1 MFGDFNNDIAR
12 NRSIITLLIEMA
24 NVDDDQARI
33 EDKYI
38 NYVAEQLGVSEEELA
53 LIKSKPEQFPFIPP
67 TGEQDRMT
75 ILYYLLFTMRV
86 DAVIKTAEEGVAH
99 RIGLRLGI
107 NPALTQDLI
116 QVMKRYNNQEI
127 PENALLDQIKKYL
140 N

>member
-1 MFGDFNNDIAR
+1 MFADFNNDVER
-12 NRSIITLLIEMA
+12 NRSILALLLEMA
-24 NVDDDQARI
+24 NVDNDRARI

-38 NYVAEQLGVSEEELA
+38 SFVAEQLKVSPEELS
-53 LIKSKPEQFPFIPP
+53 LIKSKPEQFPFVPP

-75 ILYYLLFTMRV
+75 ILYYLLFTMRI
-86 DAVIKTAEEGVAH
+86 DSVIKDKEEELAH

-116 QVMKRYNNQEI
+116 QVMKRYNNQDI

>member
-1 MFGDFNNDIAR
+1 MFGDFNKDVDR
-12 NRSIITLLIEMA
+12 NRSILALLIEMA
-24 NVDDDQARI
+24 NADDEQASI

-38 NYVAEQLGVSEEELA
+38 SYVASQLAISDEELA
-53 LIKSKPEQFPFIPP
+53 LIKSKPEQLPFVPP
-67 TGEQDRMT
+67 AGEHDRMT

-86 DAVIKTAEEGVAH
+86 DTVIKEKEEGVAH

-116 QVMKRYNNQEI
+116 HVMKRYNNKDI